1 MKTQRC
7 PRAQCSWAVGC
18 RERSKWKEINMKTTS
33 EAEPFRPQAQKG
45 NKNKY
50 TPGWNWFG
58 DKEYD
63 PACLLTLLQLSSEE
77 WHLARISLAGWYI
90 VRKCVYA
97 SEYVLQTGGEKKI
110 KPTSLHTEE
119 ITYFYCH
126 IGTVTW
132 ECRYCTIITTWWYT
146 VQL

>member
-1 MKTQRC
+1 
-7 PRAQCSWAVGC
+7 
-18 RERSKWKEINMKTTS
+18 MKTTS

-50 TPGWNWFG
+50 TPGRNWFG

-90 VRKCVYA
+90 VRKCVCA
-97 SEYVLQTGGEKKI
+97 SERVLQTGGEKNQANI
-110 KPTSLHTEE
+110 VTHRRNNTFILSHRYSDMRMQVLYNNHNMVIYSTA
-119 ITYFYCH
+119 ITA
-126 IGTVTW
+126 
-132 ECRYCTIITTWWYT
+132 RL
-146 VQL
+146 QA